1 MCVLVGVTCLC
12 GVYWDMIESQ
22 LGVRN
27 TLEMDVTD
35 VLLVLAVVV
44 VLLMPFLYDSHGA
57 VHYHICFVFY
67 ILSVSLTALVCTPL
81 YCLSPLNVRN
91 AMYTSCLLKHVTK
104 VLGITW
110 ELRGREHLAE
120 ERGCVIAANHQS
132 ILDVLGMFNIWQV
145 MDKCAPVAKKE
156 VFYVWPFGLGAW
168 LAGVVFI
175 DRLNSK
181 KAHQQLAHASKIMK
195 TDKTKLWM
203 FPEGTR
209 NPSRT
214 SLLPFKKGAFR
225 VAITCQ
231 VPIQPV
237 VYSPYYFINDEKKC
251 FGRGKMIIQ
260 ALPEIPTEGLTLDDV
275 DELMERTRKVMS
287 ETFESLVTEVSRQ

>member
-1 MCVLVGVTCLC
+1 MELLDLLYLVGVVL
-12 GVYWDMIESQ
+12 
-22 LGVRN
+22 
-27 TLEMDVTD
+27 
-35 VLLVLAVVV
+35 VLLTF
-44 VLLMPFLYDSHGA
+44 MMNSHGPLQ
-57 VHYHICFVFY
+57 YHSRFAFY
-67 ILSVSLTALVCTPL
+67 IVSVSFTAMSCIPV
-81 YCLSPLNVRN
+81 YCLNPLNVKN
-91 AMYTSCLLKHVTK
+91 ALYTSYFLKHVTK

-110 ELRGREHLAE
+110 ELRGGEYLAE
-120 ERGCVIAANHQS
+120 DRGCVIVANHQS
-132 ILDVLGMFNIWQV
+132 MLDILGMFNIWHV

-175 DRLNSK
+175 DRLNSS
-181 KAHQQLAHASKIMK
+181 KAHDQLNHASKLMK

-231 VPIQPV
+231 VPILPV
-237 VYSPYYFINDEKKC
+237 VYSPYYFINDKEKF
-251 FGRGKMIIQ
+251 FGPGKMIIQ
-260 ALPEIPTEGLTLDDV
+260 ALPEIPTKGLNLDDL
-275 DELMERTRKVMS
+275 DSLMERTRNVMS
-287 ETFESLVTEVSRQ
+287 ETFQSLLTEVMAQAPPSYPGSKP